1 MNLLLEVKLSPEE
14 QDQYK
19 QALAVLQDETR
30 DEGIVDKLKK
40 LLTIPG
46 SVPDK
51 ILIIS
56 PGKYPALAGY

>member
-1 MNLLLEVKLSPEE
+1 MKSTKINVPLGLKDVKFLEFIRLKSIAF
-14 QDQYK
+14 YY
-19 QALAVLQDETR
+19 
-30 DEGIVDKLKK
+30 VDKLKK

-46 SVPDK
+46 SVPDN